1 MTQMR
6 KAILYFTLLFLISE
20 NTYSQFRHETPI
32 NSLPT
37 NLNGEL
43 EHSSSIFSP
52 HRININH
59 SFSVSMHNF
68 NNNSTSIAGYTNNI
82 SFLINENLLFNSNIT
97 LYKQN
102 SPYNSQMPGTLN
114 QLNVGYD
121 LGLRYR
127 SSKNSFLELKVQ
139 SYPYYQSYNQSSFMN
154 SQLFD

>member
-1 MTQMR
+1 MMKT
-6 KAILYFTLLFLISE
+6 ILYFTLLFIVFE
-20 NTYSQFRHETPI
+20 DTYAQFKHETPI
-32 NSLPT
+32 KSLPT

-43 EHSSSIFSP
+43 DNSSSIFSL

-59 SFSVSMHNF
+59 SFSMSMHNI
-68 NNNSTSIAGYTNNI
+68 NNHSTSIAGYTNNI
-82 SFLINENLLFNSNIT
+82 SYLINENLLFNSNIT

-102 SPYNSQMPGTLN
+102 SPYNSQMPGSLN

-139 SYPYYQSYNQSSFMN
+139 SYPYYQSYNQSSFLN

>member
-1 MTQMR
+1 MKT
-6 KAILYFTLLFLISE
+6 ILYFTLLFLVFE
-20 NTYSQFRHETPI
+20 DTYAQFRHKTPI

-43 EHSSSIFSP
+43 ESSSSIFSP
-52 HRININH
+52 HRFNISH
-59 SFSVSMHNF
+59 SFSMSMDNI
-68 NNNSTSIAGYTNNI
+68 NNYSTSIAGYTNNI

-102 SPYNSQMPGTLN
+102 SPYNSQMPRSLN

-121 LGLRYR
+121 LGLKYR

-139 SYPYYQSYNQSSFMN
+139 SLPYYQNYNQSSFLN

>member
-1 MTQMR
+1 
-6 KAILYFTLLFLISE
+6 
-20 NTYSQFRHETPI
+20 
-32 NSLPT
+32 
-37 NLNGEL
+37 
-43 EHSSSIFSP
+43 
-52 HRININH
+52 
-59 SFSVSMHNF
+59 MHNF

-102 SPYNSQMPGTLN
+102 SPYNSQMPGALN

-139 SYPYYQSYNQSSFMN
+139 SYPYYQSYNQSSFLN

>member
-1 MTQMR
+1 MI
-6 KAILYFTLLFLISE
+6 KAILYFNLLFLVFN
-20 NTYSQFRHETPI
+20 NTYAQFRHETPI

-43 EHSSSIFSP
+43 DNSSSIFSP

-59 SFSVSMHNF
+59 SFSMSMHNI
-68 NNNSTSIAGYTNNI
+68 NNQSTSIAGYTNNI
-82 SFLINENLLFNSNIT
+82 SYLINENLLFNSNIT

-102 SPYNSQMPGTLN
+102 SPYNSKMPGSLN
-114 QLNVGYD
+114 EFNVGYD

-127 SSKNSFLELKVQ
+127 SSKNSFLELKIQ
-139 SYPYYQSYNQSSFMN
+139 SIPYYQSHNQSSFLN

>member
-1 MTQMR
+1 MKT
-6 KAILYFTLLFLISE
+6 ILYFTLLFLVFE
-20 NTYSQFRHETPI
+20 DTYAQFRHKTPI

-43 EHSSSIFSP
+43 ESSSSIFSP
-52 HRININH
+52 HRFNISH
-59 SFSVSMHNF
+59 SFSMSMDNI
-68 NNNSTSIAGYTNNI
+68 NNYSTSIAGYTNNI

-102 SPYNSQMPGTLN
+102 SPYNSQMPRSLN

-121 LGLRYR
+121 LGLKYR

-139 SYPYYQSYNQSSFMN
+139 SLPYYQNYNQSSFLY

>member
-1 MTQMR
+1 MM
-6 KAILYFTLLFLISE
+6 KVILYFTLLFLVFE
-20 NTYSQFRHETPI
+20 DTYAQFRHKTPI

-43 EHSSSIFSP
+43 ENSSSIFSP
-52 HRININH
+52 YRININH
-59 SFSVSMHNF
+59 SFSMSMHNI
-68 NNNSTSIAGYTNNI
+68 NNHSTSIAGYTNNI

-97 LYKQN
+97 LYKQD
-102 SPYNSQMPGTLN
+102 SPYNSQMSGALN

-121 LGLRYR
+121 LGLKYR

-139 SYPYYQSYNQSSFMN
+139 SLPYYQSYNQSSFLN